1 MLIQIYNIYSGFFFV
16 LYVYHSKFRKNLFFV
31 FLSPNLFTYIFFFIS
46 FCLSCSFAFLVFYVI
61 FLLLCLSCHFV
72 FTSFCLSYNFAFLVF
87 YVIFCY
93 SVFLAILSLRHSVS
107 LTTLSF
113 FCHSVSFS
121 SFCRTSSFLFFF
133 HF

>member
-1 MLIQIYNIYSGFFFV
+1 MSTTYFF
-16 LYVYHSKFRKNLFFV
+16 

-61 FLLLCLSCHFV
+61 FLLLCLSCYFV

-113 FCHSVSFS
+113 FCHSVSFF
-121 SFCRTSSFLFFF
+121 SFCRTFFPPIFLSFLDFIFTF
-133 HF
+133 SLIYFLIFLREYLSI